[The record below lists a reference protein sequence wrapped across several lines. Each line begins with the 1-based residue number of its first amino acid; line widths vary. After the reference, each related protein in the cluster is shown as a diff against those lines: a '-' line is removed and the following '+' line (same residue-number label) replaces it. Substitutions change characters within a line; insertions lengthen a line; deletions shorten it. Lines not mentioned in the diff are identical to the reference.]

1 MSIKLYIPALIFLAG
16 MICFSAIQHY
26 TIQPRRL
33 QRPVYLLFAS
43 ISLAVTLFT
52 LSNAQLFLTTTITGY
67 IPTLRLNLTLA
78 LLIFALLPWFLAE
91 YAEIRPTPVLIGFTA
106 LYPLLFVVN
115 LTQPYTL
122 LYQEIHGITQLTLP
136 WGETIFLPQTTN
148 SIWGYTGLAT
158 AILSQ
163 IFGLY
168 ILVRCFHRDRKRTTL
183 VMLFA
188 VSLFLAATI
197 QGSLVRVG
205 ILHLPPLGPFG
216 FLCMI
221 FIMGLTLNH
230 EIHEERRHLQA
241 ILDHVPAHIFMKD
254 TQGRYLMI
262 NHHYE
267 KIFRISAA
275 ALYGKTDYDL
285 FSRKEAE
292 VFHAGD
298 QQVLTTQR
306 PLEREEIVIVD
317 EEPHTYLSIKVPLF
331 HTDGTPFAVCG
342 IATDITERKKME
354 EALRESERKV
364 RAIFDLSYE
373 FIGLLTPDGILL
385 DANKTA
391 LDFAGVQLSDV
402 VGKPF
407 WETPWW
413 SHSPEMQA
421 RIRTAIENAAKGTLI
436 REEALHPA
444 HDGSLHSIDFT
455 LKPIMDDTGKITLLI
470 PEGRDITERKQAELE
485 QLHLQNQ
492 LAQAQ
497 KMESVGRLAGGVAHD
512 FNNML
517 GVIIGHSEIAMNQ
530 LDPAQP
536 LHASLK
542 EIYKAARRSADLTR
556 QLLAFARK
564 QTIAPKVLDLNK
576 TVEGM
581 INMLHRLIGEDIN
594 LNWQPDANLWPVK
607 IDPSQV
613 DQILANLCVNARDA
627 INDTGKI
634 TIKTSNST
642 FDKDYC
648 AIHTDVVPG
657 EYVQLAVSDT
667 GHGMDKVTLAHIF
680 EPFFTTKDIGK
691 GTGLGLATVYGAVKQ
706 NNGFVKVDSEPEQG
720 TTFTVYLP
728 RHVGNNIQIQTE
740 QAAEPAL
747 GGQETILLVEDD
759 PAILQMVMMMLTE
772 LGYTMLSSST
782 PGEAIRLAREYAGE
796 INLLVT
802 DVIMPEMNGL
812 DLAKNLLPLYPR
824 LKSLFM
830 SGYTADI
837 IAHHGVLDEGV
848 HFIQKPFS
856 IKDLATKIREAL
868 EQR

>member
-26 TIQPRRL
+26 TIKPRRS
-33 QRPVYLLFAS
+33 QRPVHLLFAS

-52 LSNAQLFLTTTITGY
+52 LSNAQLFLTTTITDY
-67 IPTLRLNLTLA
+67 IPTLRLNITFA
-78 LLIFALLPWFLAE
+78 VLIFALLPWFFAE
-91 YAEIRPTPVLIGFTA
+91 YAEVRPTPVLIGFTG
-106 LYPLLFVVN
+106 LCSLLFVVN

-122 LYQEIHGITQLTLP
+122 LYKEIHGITQLTLP
-136 WGETIFLPQTTN
+136 WGEAIFLPQTTN

-158 AILSQ
+158 VILSQ

-168 ILVRCFHRDRKRTTL
+168 ALGRCFHRDRKRTTL

-188 VSLFLAATI
+188 VSLLLAATI
-197 QGSLVRVG
+197 QGSLVRMG

-216 FLCMI
+216 FLCMT
-221 FIMGLTLNH
+221 FIMELALSH

-262 NHHYE
+262 NHYYE
-267 KIFRISAA
+267 KIFHISAA
-275 ALYGKTDYDL
+275 AVYGKTDYDL
-285 FSRKEAE
+285 FPRKEAE
-292 VFHAGD
+292 AFHAGD
-298 QQVLTTQR
+298 QQVLTTR
-306 PLEREEIVIVD
+306 CPLKREEIVILD

-331 HTDGTPFAVCG
+331 HTNGTPFAVCG

-364 RAIFDLSYE
+364 RAIFDLSFE

-421 RIRTAIENAAKGTLI
+421 RIRSAVENAAKGTLV
-436 REEALHPA
+436 REEAIHPA

-455 LKPIMDDTGKITLLI
+455 LKPVKDETGKITLLI
-470 PEGRDITERKQAELE
+470 PEGRDITENKQAELK
-485 QLHLQNQ
+485 QLRLQNQ

-497 KMESVGRLAGGVAHD
+497 KLESVGRLAGGVAHD

-517 GVIIGHSEIAMNQ
+517 GVIIGHSEIALAQ
-530 LDPAQP
+530 LDSAQP
-536 LHASLK
+536 LHASLM
-542 EIYKAARRSADLTR
+542 EIYKAASRSADLTR

-581 INMLHRLIGEDIN
+581 LNMLHRLIGEDIN

-613 DQILANLCVNARDA
+613 DQILANLCINARDA
-627 INDTGKI
+627 ITDIGKI
-634 TIKTSNST
+634 TIKTSNNT
-642 FDKDYC
+642 FNKDYC

-657 EYVQLAVSDT
+657 EYVQLAISDT

-706 NNGFVKVDSEPEQG
+706 NNGFVKVYSEPEQG
-720 TTFTVYLP
+720 TTFTIYLP
-728 RHVGNNIQIQTE
+728 RHVGSNLQIQAGQPT
-740 QAAEPAL
+740 EPAL

-759 PAILQMVMMMLTE
+759 PAILQMVKMMLTE
-772 LGYTMLSSST
+772 LGYTLLSSST
-782 PGEAIRLAREYAGE
+782 PGEAISQAQEYAGE
-796 INLLVT
+796 IHLLVT

-812 DLAKNLLPLYPR
+812 DLAENLLSLYPH
-824 LKSLFM
+824 LKRLFM

-868 EQR
+868 EQS